1 MFLSFEDQQL
11 DLKGIEAVIF
21 DLDGT
26 LVESEPV
33 WAEAK
38 KYIAN
43 REKVHVSKKVFLAY
57 EGRSVA
63 DFVKEVIAPVNVP
76 LIEEAIIERA
86 LSRYD
91 NNVQEIPGASDLIK
105 KLSKNGFAVAI
116 CSSAPK
122 KAIEKCIKL
131 LRIETFINTVVS
143 TETLIR
149 GKPDKFPYVETLRL
163 LNVSSKN
170 AIVFEDAAAGL
181 TSSIA
186 AGIKTVCVGSHIE
199 LHMFP
204 CKIFANSI
212 SDIYLVEGM

>member
-76 LIEEAIIERA
+76 LIEEVIIERA

-91 NNVQEIPGASDLIK
+91 NKVQEIPGASDLIK
-105 KLSKNGFAVAI
+105 KL
-116 CSSAPK
+116 
-122 KAIEKCIKL
+122 
-131 LRIETFINTVVS
+131 
-143 TETLIR
+143 
-149 GKPDKFPYVETLRL
+149 
-163 LNVSSKN
+163 
-170 AIVFEDAAAGL
+170 
-181 TSSIA
+181 
-186 AGIKTVCVGSHIE
+186 
-199 LHMFP
+199 
-204 CKIFANSI
+204 
-212 SDIYLVEGM
+212 